1 VWIPTVGVDHDAL
14 QRPDVMAVRGVHRGA
29 EAKVEAAAGQPVGF
43 GHATDPNRDTLW
55 ERLSARTRP
64 ASNTTHADAVPWHS
78 GKRRN
83 LAHDRFFEYHLL
95 PDQRSGGELT
105 AGSQVT
111 TRREAQTVAPGGLS
125 THLR

>member
-1 VWIPTVGVDHDAL
+1 MQSAN
-14 QRPDVMAVRGVHRGA
+14 VMTVRGVDGHA
-29 EAKVEAAAGQPVGF
+29 KAKVEVTTRKSFGFSHAG
-43 GHATDPNRDTLW
+43 DPKRDTIW
-55 ERLSARTRP
+55 WRLSARTRP

-105 AGSQVT
+105 AKSQVT
-111 TRREAQTVAPGGLS
+111 TRREAQTVALGGLS

>member
-1 VWIPTVGVDHDAL
+1 MTIRRLDCS
-14 QRPDVMAVRGVHRGA
+14 A
-29 EAKVEAAAGQPVGF
+29 EVEVLEAMSPGF
-43 GHATDPNRDTLW
+43 VGHARRPNRDTLW
-55 ERLSARTRP
+55 GRLSARTRP

-83 LAHDRFFEYHLL
+83 LAHDRFFEYDLL

-111 TRREAQTVAPGGLS
+111 TRREAQTVAIGGLS

>member
-1 VWIPTVGVDHDAL
+1 
-14 QRPDVMAVRGVHRGA
+14 VMSIRRVHRSS
-29 EAKVEAAAGQPVGF
+29 EPKVEIAAGEAFAVA
-43 GHATDPNRDTLW
+43 HATDPIRDTLL

-111 TRREAQTVAPGGLS
+111 TRREAQTVALGGLS

>member
-1 VWIPTVGVDHDAL
+1 
-14 QRPDVMAVRGVHRGA
+14 MAVGSVDRRA
-29 EAKVEAAAGQPVGF
+29 ETKVEFSHAGP
-43 GHATDPNRDTLW
+43 PIRDTLL

-83 LAHDRFFEYHLL
+83 LAHDRFFEYDLL

-105 AGSQVT
+105 ASSQVT
-111 TRREAQTVAPGGLS
+111 TRREAQTVALGGLS

>member
-1 VWIPTVGVDHDAL
+1 
-14 QRPDVMAVRGVHRGA
+14 VMAVGRVHRRA
-29 EAKVEAAAGQPVGF
+29 EVEVLEAMLGRVF
-43 GHATDPNRDTLW
+43 GLAHEKAPNRDTLW
-55 ERLSARTRP
+55 GRLSARTRP

-111 TRREAQTVAPGGLS
+111 TRREAQTVALGGLS